1 MSKKIIE
8 KLEIKRKYIYIYI
21 YVKIDKDE
29 YVKLII
35 YCGAR
40 GFGNPNPFDIK
51 PMAHAE
57 EEEMSKEEQRK
68 SKLPRYTAED
78 NPVLDESRSR
88 EGKAPRHQGQSPR
101 ASQRKAQA
109 QWANHRSIVEK
120 QFQER
125 LLPPH

>member
-1 MSKKIIE
+1 MNVKKNY
-8 KLEIKRKYIYIYI
+8 RKIRNKKEIYI

-57 EEEMSKEEQRK
+57 EEEMSK
-68 SKLPRYTAED
+68 
-78 NPVLDESRSR
+78 DE
-88 EGKAPRHQGQSPR
+88 
-101 ASQRKAQA
+101 
-109 QWANHRSIVEK
+109 
-120 QFQER
+120 
-125 LLPPH
+125 